1 MVSTVIKNWDNK
13 NWLSSN
19 NYIKSFNNFLIK
31 NIKLNSNSK
40 ILDIGCGRGKILGSL
55 SSKLKLKN
63 KPLGIDVINH
73 KDKDNRINFK
83 KIDAKYFF
91 LKNKNQFDLI
101 LIKQTIH
108 LLDLNTIKKL
118 LFLSKKNLSKNG
130 KIFIFT
136 LDTYQNEL
144 PTFKLMKTK
153 LEKSL
158 ERDKKILEFISNLY
172 PKRLKKK
179 FIYKV
184 KILKKK
190 YLEMIEER
198 YISIL
203 LSLNNKQI
211 RIGLKE
217 INSKYKKTTYCIDYL
232 FHLPSFFYCLYLQY
246 TVI

>member
-83 KIDAKYFF
+83 KIDAKNFF
-91 LKNKNQFDLI
+91 SKNKNQFDLI

-153 LEKSL
+153 LEKSF
-158 ERDKKILEFISNLY
+158 ERDKRILEFISNLY

-211 RIGLKE
+211 RIGSKE
-217 INSKYKKTTYCIDYL
+217 INSKYKKTIRFKDRLTCIVL
-232 FHLPSFFYCLYLQY
+232 
-246 TVI
+246 